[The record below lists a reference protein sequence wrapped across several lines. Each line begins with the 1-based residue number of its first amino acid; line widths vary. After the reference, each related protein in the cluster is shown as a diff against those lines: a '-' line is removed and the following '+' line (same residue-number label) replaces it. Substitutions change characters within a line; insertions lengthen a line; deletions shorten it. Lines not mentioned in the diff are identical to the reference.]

1 MTLRIPNPSDAKRL
15 SKGELSA
22 LFREVTL
29 ALSDPDPDVRET
41 AERNYDWLR
50 KPLDP

>member
-1 MTLRIPNPSDAKRL
+1 MTLRIPNSSDAKRL

-29 ALSDPDPDVRET
+29 ALAAPDPEIRDN
-41 AERNYDWLR
+41 AERNYDWILIIQ
-50 KPLDP
+50 L